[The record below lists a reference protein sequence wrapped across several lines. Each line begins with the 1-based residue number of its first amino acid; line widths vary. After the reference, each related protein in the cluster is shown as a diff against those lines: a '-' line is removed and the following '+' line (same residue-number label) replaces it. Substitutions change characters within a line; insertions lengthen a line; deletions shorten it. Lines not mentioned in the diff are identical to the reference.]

1 MNKIRWLLVA
11 VVVLILLAAVGTVAA
26 GFGNWRAHLQSDNE
40 VVTVPIVSDAQ
51 GQATFQL
58 NEDGTAVDYKLNVA
72 NIDNVIMAHIHVGP
86 PGVNG
91 PIVVWLYPAAPP
103 PQLIPGRTDGL
114 LAEGTFTS
122 ANFVGPLAGH
132 PLDDLLALL
141 ESGGAYVNVHTSLY
155 PSGEMR
161 GQTH

>member
-1 MNKIRWLLVA
+1 MNKVRWSLVA
-11 VVVLILLAAVGTVAA
+11 LVVLILLAAVGTVAA
-26 GFGNWRAHLQSDNE
+26 GFGNWRAHLQNDNE
-40 VVTVPIVSDAQ
+40 VVVNVVSDAQ

-72 NIDNVIMAHIHVGP
+72 NIDNVLMAHIHVGP

-91 PIVVWLYPAAPP
+91 PIVVWLYPSAPP
-103 PQLIPGRTDGL
+103 AQLIPGRTDGL

-122 ANFVGPLAGH
+122 ANLIGPLAGH
-132 PLDDLLALL
+132 PLEDLLALL
-141 ESGGAYVNVHTSLY
+141 ESGGAYVNVHTSQN
-155 PSGEMR
+155 PGGEMR